1 MTNYEIVVTS
11 HDGSKTMNKMGIFL
25 STGALVAA
33 LGCGVGTAE
42 AHFQEILPSAD
53 IVPEEGPRT
62 VSLDVV
68 FTHPMERGPT
78 MDMGQPAQFG
88 VLAKGKKTDLRGALI
103 KKDVNG
109 KTAYGSSYH
118 FTEPGD
124 YVFYIEPAPF
134 WEPAE
139 KKYILHYAKAVV
151 DFGAGD
157 DWDALVGFPIEI
169 QPLSRP
175 YGIWTGNLFR
185 GVVKKNGKPLAFST
199 VEIEWVNDGSVKA
212 PADPFVTQVVKTD
225 AQGVFA
231 YAMPRAGWWA
241 FNALTDADKP
251 IKGPDGKPARVEIG
265 GTIWV
270 KAVDMK

>member
-1 MTNYEIVVTS
+1 MKNYENVVTS
-11 HDGSKTMNKMGIFL
+11 HESCTTMNKLGKFL
-25 STGALVAA
+25 STAAVIGLA
-33 LGCGVGTAE
+33 LGARSAA
-42 AHFQEILPSAD
+42 AHFQEIIPSAD
-53 IVPEEGPRT
+53 IVAVEGERT
-62 VSLDVV
+62 VALDIV

-88 VLAKGKKTDLRGALI
+88 VLTKGKKTDLRGALT

-109 KTAYGSSYH
+109 KAAFGSTYR

-151 DFGAGD
+151 DFGSGE

-169 QPLSRP
+169 QPLTRP
-175 YGIWTGNLFR
+175 YGVWTGNLFR
-185 GVVKKNGKPLAFST
+185 GVVKKNGKPLAFAD

-212 PADPFVTQVVKTD
+212 PADPFITQVVKTD